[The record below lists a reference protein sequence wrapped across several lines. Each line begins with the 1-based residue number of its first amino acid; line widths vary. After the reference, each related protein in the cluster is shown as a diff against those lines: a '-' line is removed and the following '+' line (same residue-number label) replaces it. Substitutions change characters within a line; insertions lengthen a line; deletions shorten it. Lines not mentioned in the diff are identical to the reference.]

1 MVIVPHMFWIILCR
15 VQPSSSDNLWK
26 HRGVSAVGGYLPGNP
41 CLIVSFRSVNNH
53 SCAVSLSVSCDLF
66 TGLFRSYLHDCTV
79 VRNGWLVE
87 IIFFRLREIPVLNT
101 HM

>member
-53 SCAVSLSVSCDLF
+53 SCAVSLSVSCALF
-66 TGLFRSYLHDCTV
+66 TGLFRSCTV
-79 VRNGWLVE
+79 VPAIGNGWLVTPHGE
-87 IIFFRLREIPVLNT
+87 VHIR
-101 HM
+101 

>member
-53 SCAVSLSVSCDLF
+53 SCAVSLSVSCALF
-66 TGLFRSYLHDCTV
+66 TGLFRSCTI
-79 VRNGWLVE
+79 VRLYAMVGWL
-87 IIFFRLREIPVLNT
+87 R
-101 HM
+101 